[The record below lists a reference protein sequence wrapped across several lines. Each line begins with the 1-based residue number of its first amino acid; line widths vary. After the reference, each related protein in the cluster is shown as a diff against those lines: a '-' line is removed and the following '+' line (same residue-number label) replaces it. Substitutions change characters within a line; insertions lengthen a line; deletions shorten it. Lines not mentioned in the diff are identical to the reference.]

1 MDENVDL
8 ISTFNKSS
16 QYFFLSNLLAF
27 LGWFLLVVFP
37 RWGYTFWFTRFSCL
51 ANAAIYFSSLSQ
63 GLKEKESGKSEGI
76 FSLSI
81 KSVLIFWILEKK
93 QSFLKSMSS
102 LEGVIKIFRES
113 NHSVLLASWV
123 HYLCFDL
130 LIGEMIVRESLSL
143 RIPWLMTTICL
154 GLTYIFGPIGFA
166 AFEALKFIFPK

>member
-63 GLKEKESGKSEGI
+63 GLKEKESGKSE
-76 FSLSI
+76 
-81 KSVLIFWILEKK
+81 EKK

-130 LIGEMIVRESLSL
+130 LIGEMIVRESLSVSSHVV
-143 RIPWLMTTICL
+143 
-154 GLTYIFGPIGFA
+154 
-166 AFEALKFIFPK
+166 